1 MLESDLSKGTVTLQE
16 ISSNP
21 NLREKYPRPGPL
33 NRYQLYINYPENK
46 TTTTDFIFSGQYF
59 FEEQNEVLDWTIL
72 SDTTQILGNNCQKA
86 LTTFRGRSYI
96 AWFAPDIPLSA
107 GPYKF
112 RGLPGLIV
120 KVEDTKSNFVY
131 ECIGIEYLLQKRPI
145 VFNGS
150 SFTKVTRTEYRKLL
164 KAGFDNPYEVLIN
177 ANRGHITMSEEV
189 AAKIRREMQRPLPYN
204 PIELE

>member
-1 MLESDLSKGTVTLQE
+1 
-16 ISSNP
+16 
-21 NLREKYPRPGPL
+21 
-33 NRYQLYINYPENK
+33 
-46 TTTTDFIFSGQYF
+46 
-59 FEEQNEVLDWTIL
+59 
-72 SDTTQILGNNCQKA
+72 LGNNCQKA

-177 ANRGHITMSEEV
+177 ANRDHITMSEEV